1 MRNLIAFLIKN
12 SSWFIFIFLELICFY
27 FIFQYNSY
35 QRSIFLGT
43 SNEVVG
49 EVYDVSGE
57 VISYFGLKKANE
69 ELLLRNAELQDR
81 MLSLEDYIYQRA
93 IDSLKTQAILKDSL
107 IRNDNQFEFIIARV
121 INNSVSRIEN
131 YIWINKGEKAGIKT
145 EMGVVSE
152 QGIVGIVR
160 AVSANYSVIQPVINP
175 KTILSC
181 KVKGSNIPGSLTWT
195 GEDYRYVNLEGFP
208 RYEKFEK
215 GDTIITSGYS
225 GIFPEGI
232 VVGYIEDSKGQS
244 DDNFLTLK
252 VRLSTDFAT
261 LKNVLV
267 IKNNNIQEIVDLEKL
282 VTDGK

>member
-35 QRSIFLGT
+35 QRSIFLGA
-43 SNEVVG
+43 SNEIVG
-49 EVYDVSGE
+49 KVYNISGE
-57 VISYFGLKKANE
+57 VVSYFGLKRANE
-69 ELLLRNAELQDR
+69 ELLLRNAELQDK
-81 MLSLEDYIYQRA
+81 LLNLEDYIYQKS
-93 IDSLKTQAILKDSL
+93 IDSLKTRAILKDSV
-107 IRNDNQFEFIIARV
+107 IKDNQYDFIISRV
-121 INNSVSRIEN
+121 INNSISRIEN
-131 YIWINKGEKAGIKT
+131 YIWINKGSKEGIRT

-160 AVSANYSVIQPVINP
+160 SVSENYSVIQPVINP

-181 KVKGSNIPGSLTWT
+181 KVKGSNIPGSLVWT

-208 RYEKFEK
+208 RYERFEP

-232 VVGYIEDSKGQS
+232 IVGYVEDSKGQS

-252 VRLSTDFAT
+252 VKLSTDFAT

-267 IKNNNIQEIVDLEKL
+267 IKNNNKQEIIDLERL
-282 VTDGK
+282 VSDDK